1 MEHNS
6 FLEINRFT
14 ECGKSVLCSP
24 GIQRI
29 PRETRGWHS
38 TGIVFYF
45 YFSWLSLHAIMT
57 SRDELDIRKSL
68 DPSPDQNIDMKNS
81 DVDKDKLLVF
91 LLIHLEM
98 SWPILELQHP

>member
-1 MEHNS
+1 
-6 FLEINRFT
+6 
-14 ECGKSVLCSP
+14 
-24 GIQRI
+24 
-29 PRETRGWHS
+29 
-38 TGIVFYF
+38 
-45 YFSWLSLHAIMT
+45 MT